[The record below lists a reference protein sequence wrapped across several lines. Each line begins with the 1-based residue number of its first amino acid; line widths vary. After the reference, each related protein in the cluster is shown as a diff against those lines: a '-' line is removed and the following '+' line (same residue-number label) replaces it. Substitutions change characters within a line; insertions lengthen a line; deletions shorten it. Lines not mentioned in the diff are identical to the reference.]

1 MYRNRIKIGKCKKM
15 SEKQLTVGEV
25 YAKINKLSR
34 REGREA
40 GKELR

>member
-1 MYRNRIKIGKCKKM
+1 M

-25 YAKINKLSR
+25 YGKINKLSR
-34 REGREA
+34 GEGREA